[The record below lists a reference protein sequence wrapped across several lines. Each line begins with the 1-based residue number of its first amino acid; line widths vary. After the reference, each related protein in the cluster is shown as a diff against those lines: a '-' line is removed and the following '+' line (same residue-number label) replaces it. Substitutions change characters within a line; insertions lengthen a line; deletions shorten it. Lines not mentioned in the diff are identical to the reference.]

1 MPTNISFPFRID
13 GRGRTA
19 DPMTVDQHVRDLIE
33 QVLFTTPG
41 ERANRPDF
49 GSGLLQAVFAPGG
62 NEFAAA
68 LQFLVQGGIQQWLGD
83 TVQVQSVDVST
94 QDTTLTVLVS
104 YVLRNTQTT
113 QVAEFVRGL

>member
-13 GRGRTA
+13 GRGRTS
-19 DPMTVDQHVRDLIE
+19 DPMTQDQHVRDMIE

-49 GSGLLQAVFAPGG
+49 GSGLLQAVFAPGS

-68 LQFLVQGGIQQWLGD
+68 LQFLVQGGLQQWLGD
-83 TVQVQSVDVST
+83 VVQVQSVDVST
-94 QDTTLTVLVS
+94 EDTTLTVLVS
-104 YVLRNTQTT
+104 YVLRNTQTV

>member
-1 MPTNISFPFRID
+1 MPTNISFPFHID
-13 GRGRTA
+13 GRGRVA
-19 DPMTVDQHVRDLIE
+19 DPGTRDLHVRDLIE

-83 TVQVQSVDVST
+83 VVQVQNVNVT
-94 QDTTLTVLVS
+94 VEDTKLTVLVS
-104 YVLRNTQTT
+104 YVLRNTQTV

>member
-1 MPTNISFPFRID
+1 MPTNIGFPLHTD

-19 DPMTVDQHVRDLIE
+19 DPGTQDLHVRDMIE

-49 GSGLLQAVFAPGG
+49 GSGLLQAVFAPGS
-62 NEFAAA
+62 NEFGAA
-68 LQFLVQGGIQQWLGD
+68 LQFLVQGGIQQWLGNV
-83 TVQVQSVDVST
+83 VQIQSVDVQT
-94 QDTTLTVLVS
+94 NDTTLTVLVQ
-104 YVLRNTQTT
+104 YQLRNTQTV

>member
-1 MPTNISFPFRID
+1 MATNISFPFRID

-19 DPMTVDQHVRDLIE
+19 DPGTYAAHVREMIE

-49 GSGLLQAVFAPGG
+49 GSGLLQAVFAPGSAELG
-62 NEFAAA
+62 AAT
-68 LQFLVQGGIQQWLGD
+68 QFLVQGGLQQWLGNV
-83 TVQVQSVDVST
+83 VQVQAVNVST
-94 QDTTLTVLVS
+94 QDTQVTVVVQ
-104 YVLRNTQTT
+104 YILRNTQTV